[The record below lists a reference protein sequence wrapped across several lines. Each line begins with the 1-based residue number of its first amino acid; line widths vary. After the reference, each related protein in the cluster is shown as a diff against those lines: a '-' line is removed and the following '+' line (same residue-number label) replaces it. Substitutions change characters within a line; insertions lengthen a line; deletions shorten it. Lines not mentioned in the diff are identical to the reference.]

1 MVTNLSA
8 RTDRISSKFASL
20 KAEGRTGLVVFV
32 TVGHPYSDAAMDIV
46 PDLVA
51 AGADAVELGIPFSD
65 PMGEGPVIQESS
77 FIALQNGTTIQD
89 CLDTAAGLR
98 PKIGDTPLVLMG
110 YYNTLLSYGL
120 ERFASACA
128 TATVD
133 GLIIVDLPG
142 GEAAPLVQ
150 ELSKYGIHLIP
161 LLAPTSTDESITQ
174 SVSIGGGFVYCVS
187 TTGVTGARNEVS
199 ERGLDL
205 VERVRERTDLPIAVG
220 FGISRREHVLAVG
233 ERADAAVVGSALV
246 RSLAHGPQHEA
257 ARRGS
262 RVVAELAGRS
272 DADAD

>member
-32 TVGHPYSDAAMDIV
+32 TVGHPYTDAAMDIV
-46 PDLVA
+46 PSLVA

-77 FIALQNGTTIQD
+77 FIALQNGTTIQN

-246 RSLAHGPQHEA
+246 RSLADGPEHEA

-272 DADAD
+272 DAGSE